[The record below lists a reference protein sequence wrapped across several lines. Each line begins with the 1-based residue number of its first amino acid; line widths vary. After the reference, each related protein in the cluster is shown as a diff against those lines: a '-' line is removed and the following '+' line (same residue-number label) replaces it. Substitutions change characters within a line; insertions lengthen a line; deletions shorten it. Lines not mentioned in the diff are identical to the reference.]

1 MSRLRTEAVLVL
13 VPNYKG
19 TSAQPAPL
27 FPISLCSRLMPLEVL
42 LDLIP
47 WSQGTQEK

>member
-1 MSRLRTEAVLVL
+1 MSGLRTEAVLIL
-13 VPNYKG
+13 FPNYKG
-19 TSAQPAPL
+19 TDAQPAPL
-27 FPISLCSRLMPLEVL
+27 FPISLCSRLLPLEFP